1 MCRSLQ
7 NLIITHYR
15 DKNTVQAIV
24 FVEALFLY
32 IILSPKSAMKFFS
45 KGNFRFLL
53 PITLLPSS
61 KDQLSDF
68 PKWDHVSLLAYYF
81 KRGFEKYCSGHIF
94 KQAQVTVVNYLFVL
108 ISVIKGT
115 YLNLSRFSVLCESIL
130 IYSAITALFWFSKI
144 NFKASA
150 Q

>member
-32 IILSPKSAMKFFS
+32 IILSPNLQRIFLAREILTKFS
-45 KGNFRFLL
+45 
-53 PITLLPSS
+53 LPSPYNLTS
-61 KDQLSDF
+61 FFQRSIIRF
-68 PKWDHVSLLAYYF
+68 PKVGSCFSSGLYF

-108 ISVIKGT
+108 ISFIKGT
-115 YLNLSRFSVLCESIL
+115 YLNLSRFSVLC
-130 IYSAITALFWFSKI
+130 
-144 NFKASA
+144 
-150 Q
+150 